1 MPSSERGGYLLLTLF
16 LGVLMAALDIA
27 VLGPAIPAV
36 RAEFGID
43 ERTVAWAFNTF
54 VFFNLLGVPFMSK
67 LADVF
72 GRRRVYV
79 IDVSLFATGALIV
92 AVSPDFTTMLVGRA
106 FQGVA
111 ASGIFPVA
119 AAVVGDRYEAA
130 RRGRALGVLGAVFGI
145 AFIIGPALAG
155 VLLLVDWRLIY
166 FSNLPLAA
174 VVLVLAVRQLP
185 DDRRTAAAPLD
196 WTGLALLGLT
206 LVCVAYAVNQLDTSD
221 WAASLANPRVW
232 LPLGVAVVAL
242 PVFVR
247 QERTAVDPVV
257 RPGLFRSRQV
267 ALASV
272 LAAGA
277 GLSESVFIFLP
288 EFLVATFAVPVS
300 TASFMLLPL
309 MSAIAV
315 TSLLAGRVLY
325 RTGSRAVIVT
335 CQALLA
341 VGLTAVAVAGDRV
354 AVFYAGSVL
363 IGAGLAGI
371 LGPALSYILLHEARI
386 QERTVSQGLITLF
399 ISVGQLIGG
408 AAIGAVAA
416 STGSGAEGYGS
427 AFLVIAGVAGVV
439 FLMAF
444 GLKSRAAERAG
455 LPE

>member
-1 MPSSERGGYLLLTLF
+1 MPRGEKGGYLLLTLF

-72 GRRRVYV
+72 GRRRIYV
-79 IDVSLFATGALIV
+79 IDVSLFAAGALVV
-92 AVSPDFTTMLVGRA
+92 AAAPDFTTLLIGRA
-106 FQGVA
+106 FQGAA

-145 AFIIGPALAG
+145 AFIVGPALAG
-155 VLLLVDWRLIY
+155 ILLLVDWRLIY
-166 FSNLPLAA
+166 LAFLPLAA
-174 VVLVLAVRQLP
+174 AVLLLATRQLP
-185 DDRRTAAAPLD
+185 DDRRTAVAPLD
-196 WTGLALLGLT
+196 WSGLALLGLA
-206 LVCVAYAVNQLDTSD
+206 LVSLAYGINQVDTAH
-221 WAASLANPRVW
+221 WAASLSNPRVW
-232 LPLGVAVVAL
+232 MPLAIAFVAVPAFVLHERSAL
-242 PVFVR
+242 
-247 QERTAVDPVV
+247 DPVV

-267 ALASV
+267 VLASV

-288 EFLVATFAVPVS
+288 AFLVVTFGVSVS

-315 TSLLAGRVLY
+315 TSLVAGRMLY

-341 VGLTAVAVAGDRV
+341 AGLVGVAAAGERIEF
-354 AVFYAGSVL
+354 FYVGSVL

-371 LGPALSYILLHEARI
+371 LGPALSYILLREARI
-386 QERTVSQGLITLF
+386 QERTISQGLITLF

-408 AAIGAVAA
+408 AAIGAMAA
-416 STGSGAEGYGS
+416 STVPEHAGYEV
-427 AFLVIAGVAGVV
+427 AFLAIAGVATLV
-439 FLMAF
+439 FLAAF
-444 GLKSRAAERAG
+444 GLKGRKAEQEG
-455 LPE
+455 PTE